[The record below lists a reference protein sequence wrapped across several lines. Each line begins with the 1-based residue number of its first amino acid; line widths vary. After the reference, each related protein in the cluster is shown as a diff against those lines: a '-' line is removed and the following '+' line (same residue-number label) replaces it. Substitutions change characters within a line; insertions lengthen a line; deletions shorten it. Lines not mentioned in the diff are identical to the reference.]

1 MSLTSNGSF
10 PSSVRLSP
18 GYVNFDMAILR
29 SDHIVVDEAGLTGE
43 VNPIAKIPLDSL
55 SPGAIYNQ
63 TTNKASTIF
72 AGTTILECGNS
83 EGLDGDLAIVTQTG
97 SFTAKGELL
106 SDVLSYERHLYK
118 FDREIKLVLLILIV
132 EAIIL
137 VAITVRII
145 EGHRAYSWFYG
156 MFVLGTVIPPL
167 LPTAFVVSVGIS
179 TKRLQEK
186 RITCTDPTCCL
197 AAGKVNRALFDK
209 TGTLTEQGLKFVS
222 AQEDSD
228 IGSSESEMP
237 PLLQLGLAVC
247 HTLTLSESGD
257 LIGPNVDREAF
268 GAISSAMLL
277 ANGDVSL
284 GGVIIKS
291 LKRFD
296 FDHHSTTQ
304 SVIVEYGGEKFVFVK
319 GSPEAISSLCDPSS
333 IPTDFEAKARNAAR
347 NGMYQLAIARSV
359 YKGSKDLNEIQRS
372 EIEKEL
378 IFCGSVHFQNQLKQ
392 EATEVISELKGGNVE
407 SAIVT
412 GDSVLTGVFV
422 AKKAG
427 IIPPKKNVVVGMTIR
442 DVFEHLL
449 NNDPESAGALSKH
462 TAVFGRCNPVHKVRI
477 VSTFIE
483 KGGNDCGAL
492 SAAHVGVA
500 LSNTEASIVAPFT
513 SIDKKITAVTEI
525 LREGRCA
532 LASTLASY
540 KYMLMYGQVETINQV
555 ANAYFNSDFGEW
567 CWPITMAFS
576 LPLSKAASKLGS
588 KRPTSSI
595 LGAHTVSSACG
606 VLGIHF
612 FFLAMAFVLLYQQD
626 WFQCRKWDGQ
636 DISLEY
642 GLGDNYEVTR

>member
-1 MSLTSNGSF
+1 MSLASNGSF

-43 VNPIAKIPLDSL
+43 VNPIAKIPLDPL
-55 SPGAIYNQ
+55 SPGAIYNP
-63 TTNKASTIF
+63 TTNNASTIF

-83 EGLDGDLAIVTQTG
+83 EGLDGDMAIVTQTG

-137 VAITVRII
+137 VAVTVRII

-284 GGVIIKS
+284 GGVMIKS

-319 GSPEAISSLCDPSS
+319 GSPEAISSLCEPSS
-333 IPTDFEAKARNAAR
+333 IPADFEAKARNAAR

-392 EATEVISELKGGNVE
+392 EATEVISELKRGNVE
-407 SAIVT
+407 SVIVT

-442 DVFEHLL
+442 DDGKIEWTDALDDSPAANPLLAISDNTVLAITGDVFEHLL

-477 VSTFIE
+477 VSTFVE
-483 KGGNDCGAL
+483 KGD
-492 SAAHVGVA
+492 
-500 LSNTEASIVAPFT
+500 
-513 SIDKKITAVTEI
+513 VT
-525 LREGRCA
+525 
-532 LASTLASY
+532 
-540 KYMLMYGQVETINQV
+540 LM
-555 ANAYFNSDFGEW
+555 W
-567 CWPITMAFS
+567 
-576 LPLSKAASKLGS
+576 
-588 KRPTSSI
+588 
-595 LGAHTVSSACG
+595 
-606 VLGIHF
+606 
-612 FFLAMAFVLLYQQD
+612 
-626 WFQCRKWDGQ
+626 
-636 DISLEY
+636 
-642 GLGDNYEVTR
+642 